1 MVGIFLAAVYK
12 NTGAF
17 FKLIFP
23 AVIFKD
29 AASFFDDEEKIRLE
43 IGS

>member
-1 MVGIFLAAVYK
+1 MVRIFLAAVYK

-17 FKLIFP
+17 TKLIFP

-43 IGS
+43 VGS